1 MIRILSGALIVL
13 IVLCLSFIGL
23 SYHFYK
29 QKAQLVTQLS
39 TAVEINKHMQESL
52 VISEK
57 RCEID
62 NSISKELVEEKKV
75 IVSEAEKKIDKIS
88 SLNVTKQKKEEV
100 VNEKKDYVDLDAVL
114 PPELTGLLDESCSGA
129 RGSSCVSP

>member
-1 MIRILSGALIVL
+1 MIKILSGALIVL
-13 IVLCLSFIGL
+13 IVLCLSFIWL

-29 QKAQLVTQLS
+29 QKAQLATQLS

-62 NSISKELVEEKKV
+62 NSISKELFEEKKI

-114 PPELTGLLDESCSGA
+114 PPELTSLLNESCSAA

>member
-13 IVLCLSFIGL
+13 FILCVSLIGISKHL
-23 SYHFYK
+23 YEENSK
-29 QKAQLVTQLS
+29 LATQLS
-39 TAVEINKHMQESL
+39 SVVEINKHMQESL

-62 NSISKELVEEKKV
+62 NSISKELVEEKKI

-114 PPELTGLLDESCSGA
+114 PPELTSLLNESCSGA
-129 RGSSCVSP
+129 RGSACISP